1 MQFLCCTKSRGG
13 GEWYTA
19 VVKLQLEI
27 DEDLQNV
34 FCVWPKLRQ
43 ACRRRL
49 ASALPTHSIVC
60 ATLPSI
66 QSKFYPF
73 LFSLNAINI
82 NFSSRGF
89 DDEFVA
95 VQSPSPSSLALET
108 SYEDESI
115 FSAPMGPL
123 PRCQYS
129 LPLSN
134 IPLNRW
140 IALTCSHRS
149 SPQLNTARGLAD
161 LRERLAT
168 YGASRFFCFPI
179 SIRLNS
185 SQRRANWQLS

>member
-1 MQFLCCTKSRGG
+1 MKICKMFFVFGQSFAKLAAAQPRFSAAHSQHRQCKPPPFNLKSIHFSFLSM
-13 GEWYTA
+13 
-19 VVKLQLEI
+19 L
-27 DEDLQNV
+27 
-34 FCVWPKLRQ
+34 
-43 ACRRRL
+43 
-49 ASALPTHSIVC
+49 SI
-60 ATLPSI
+60 SI
-66 QSKFYPF
+66 FV
-73 LFSLNAINI
+73 A
-82 NFSSRGF
+82 GF
-89 DDEFVA
+89 DHEFVA

-149 SPQLNTARGLAD
+149 SPQLNTDRGLAD
-161 LRERLAT
+161 LRERRAT